1 MLASGPGF
9 FNGQANTTSRGNMSP
24 TAAILNQPCPDVTR
38 SFPRQLKC
46 SLLCTN
52 IQLMNTRGA
61 FSNFASATAGHELKE
76 NCIIFRSI
84 ISQTSIVA
92 LSWAP
97 SYNTEF
103 CLDIFSVVLP
113 QVFFSMQKRFTSKL
127 VIAPASRRRS
137 CLSYLHSLYRS
148 SLSPPTPCSSP
159 PTPTFACR
167 RSHQSPATKRLS
179 YHVCSLTWSE
189 TDCEV
194 INQPVHSI
202 LFTLMTFIWLSS
214 HCFSFHLTPVFL
226 RSHFCP
232 SAGFF

>member
-1 MLASGPGF
+1 
-9 FNGQANTTSRGNMSP
+9 MS
-24 TAAILNQPCPDVTR
+24 TAAAILNQPCPDVTR

-46 SLLCTN
+46 SLLCIN
-52 IQLMNTRGA
+52 FQLMNT
-61 FSNFASATAGHELKE
+61 FSNFASATVGHELKE

-84 ISQTSIVA
+84 FSQTSNVA

-113 QVFFSMQKRFTSKL
+113 QVFSFFSMQSVSHPGQLLHQPPVVDPAFLIFT
-127 VIAPASRRRS
+127 RS
-137 CLSYLHSLYRS
+137 IVFF
-148 SLSPPTPCSSP
+148 SPS
-159 PTPTFACR
+159 TFTCGR
-167 RSHQSPATKRLS
+167 NHQSPATKRLS

-194 INQPVHSI
+194 INQPVRSI

-214 HCFSFHLTPVFL
+214 HCFIFHPTPVSLFSFL
-226 RSHFCP
+226 SF
-232 SAGFF
+232 SQVFFM